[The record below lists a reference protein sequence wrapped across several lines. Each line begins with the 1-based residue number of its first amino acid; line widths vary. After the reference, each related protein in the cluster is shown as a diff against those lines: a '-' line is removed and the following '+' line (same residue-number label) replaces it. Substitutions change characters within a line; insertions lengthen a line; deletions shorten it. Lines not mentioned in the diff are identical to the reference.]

1 MGSFRVPRRL
11 RGRASQTSRTGALSP
26 PGPACRH
33 TRLHEPRTSTLQLV
47 SSVTLGG
54 SLGHRPHVRHAVCAG
69 FLWRLGAHGML
80 PRSEAGDTRQIQ
92 PRDSTLAEG
101 GEPAV
106 QLRATGLQARSYKP
120 YRPPAPST
128 RDPCGYRAGHD
139 TGEERRA
146 WAGGRRAAGREKT
159 CLLGTSLPPWAE
171 RSGCS
176 QAPALGHHKQGAPG
190 AGPQGPRPHPPRTP
204 FPEAPPHTLRFP
216 EATPSHQPVPE
227 ALPPRPPFPPA
238 PPPRAPPGPG
248 TRPPVATAPHKQ
260 AGCGAAT
267 QGPLGSRGPQNTLA
281 CARRCPALG
290 TGRWSPGAVLG
301 AGPPGPEWPQAGCEL
316 GLTGSRTQDGPRE
329 RRHQAGTRGGP
340 FSRHPLWTVLPAP
353 GSLQG
358 VYLPLATRRR
368 AAPDTQVSLQ
378 AAQWLR

>member
-1 MGSFRVPRRL
+1 M
-11 RGRASQTSRTGALSP
+11 
-26 PGPACRH
+26 
-33 TRLHEPRTSTLQLV
+33 
-47 SSVTLGG
+47 
-54 SLGHRPHVRHAVCAG
+54 
-69 FLWRLGAHGML
+69 W
-80 PRSEAGDTRQIQ
+80 
-92 PRDSTLAEG
+92 
-101 GEPAV
+101 
-106 QLRATGLQARSYKP
+106 
-120 YRPPAPST
+120 
-128 RDPCGYRAGHD
+128 
-139 TGEERRA
+139 
-146 WAGGRRAAGREKT
+146 
-159 CLLGTSLPPWAE
+159 
-171 RSGCS
+171 
-176 QAPALGHHKQGAPG
+176 
-190 AGPQGPRPHPPRTP
+190 
-204 FPEAPPHTLRFP
+204 
-216 EATPSHQPVPE
+216 
-227 ALPPRPPFPPA
+227 A

-248 TRPPVATAPHKQ
+248 TRPPVAKAPHKQ